1 MGKLQEFLMENKRDM
16 DETAEI
22 KVTGFPFPFVV
33 KPITLEQN
41 EALSKMSTKVTFDK
55 KTHQRSEHLDQSMYM
70 KRLVSAC
77 CVDPNFRDAE
87 LQATRGVT
95 SAEELIGKVLTN
107 GQFSE
112 LIDGVLSVN
121 DFVFESTNDLIE
133 EAKN

>member
-1 MGKLQEFLMENKRDM
+1 MGKLQDFLMENKRNM

-22 KVTGFPFPFVV
+22 KVTGFPYPFVV

-55 KTHQRSEHLDQSMYM
+55 KTHQRTEYLDQSIYM

-95 SAEELIGKVLTN
+95 SAEELIGRVLTN

-112 LIDGVLSVN
+112 LVEGILTVN
-121 DFVFESTNDLIE
+121 DFVFESTDDLID